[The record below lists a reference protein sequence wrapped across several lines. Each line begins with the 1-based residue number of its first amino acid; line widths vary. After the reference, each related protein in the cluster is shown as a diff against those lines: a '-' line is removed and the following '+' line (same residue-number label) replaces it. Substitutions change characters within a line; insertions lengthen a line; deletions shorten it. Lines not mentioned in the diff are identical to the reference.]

1 MGQNDAGV
9 SVTYWMNKLQSLD
22 NRLSLFVSVNP
33 VCEPN
38 PTAVHRSFNYQHPFF
53 DLTSWQA
60 QKDLWQL
67 QGNRNTW
74 FCGSYFGAGFHED
87 ALQSGLAIAEELG
100 GVKRPWHLE
109 NDSARI
115 CRGVSVKDVAACPS

>member
-1 MGQNDAGV
+1 MGQNDSGV

-22 NRLSLFVSVNP
+22 NQQPLFVSVNP

-38 PTAVHRSFNYQHPFF
+38 PNRVHRSFNYQHPFF
-53 DLTSWQA
+53 DLASWQA

-67 QGNRNTW
+67 QGSRNTW

-87 ALQSGLAIAEELG
+87 ALQSGLAAAEELG
-100 GVKRPWHLE
+100 GVKRPWQVE
-109 NDSARI
+109 NESARI
-115 CRGVSVKDVAACPS
+115 YRRLSKKDVSA